1 MLKDYP
7 VLARGMVTTAAAAP
21 PPAPAAAGATG
32 VIGQILFELDR
43 TELNAEAR
51 AAIAAAADAMRKDPA
66 LRVDIS
72 GFADKSGSVDHNLDL
87 AKRRAFAVRDAL
99 AAAGAPANRVTLRK
113 PEMVIGQD
121 AQSRRVDLVAKR

>member
-1 MLKDYP
+1 
-7 VLARGMVTTAAAAP
+7 
-21 PPAPAAAGATG
+21 